1 MALTYMPSIISV
13 YLTLKCTSTG
23 IGAGVGTDADAGM
36 FVVWCACH

>member
-13 YLTLKCTSTG
+13 YLTLKCTGT
-23 IGAGVGTDADAGM
+23 GAGVGTDADAGM